1 MNKPPLLTK
10 GKRKLS
16 QLEVQMEA
24 LRNRVPDT
32 TTAATLLELQHQ
44 VNQPGQSENRAS
56 RTYSNQFQQQQ
67 LRENEYTSPVSMS
80 VSTHSHPSQP
90 HLETAFSQPHLFSQ
104 SPRTEYDI
112 STLKS
117 KRAGF
122 ELNVEGSVD
131 VVAKGLVSLADAQMY
146 FGAFFQ
152 GCVGSLPST
161 ALKGIA
167 AWADADRR
175 KGQIRSCLRPKI

>member
-1 MNKPPLLTK
+1 MNEPSLLTK

-16 QLEVQMEA
+16 QLEAQMEA

-44 VNQPGQSENRAS
+44 VDQRGQSENRAPQS
-56 RTYSNQFQQQQ
+56 YSQQFQQQQ

-90 HLETAFSQPHLFSQ
+90 HPETTFSQPHLFSQ
-104 SPRTEYDI
+104 SPMTEYDI
-112 STLKS
+112 TTLKR

-131 VVAKGLVSLADAQMY
+131 VVAKGLISLADAQMY

-152 GCVGSLPST
+152 GCVNSLPST
-161 ALKGIA
+161 APKEVA
-167 AWADADRR
+167 VWADADHR
-175 KGQIRSCLRPKI
+175 KGQIRSCL